1 MKTIQQTT
9 LEIILEKPEIAEI
22 LSTNFVNISS
32 IARKIKPIVEEKLL
46 KPITLISIIIA
57 LKRIKEKMP
66 KEERIFNEIPEIMI
80 KSGFTEIIIDVNK
93 NQKKIDNMIREIFPN
108 KNLILTKG
116 DKEITFLINSK
127 HYNKIKNQFKTK
139 KVITNLDILTLNF
152 YEDIIEI
159 PGVYYKIL
167 RGFKINQIPL
177 VEIFSTY
184 SQLSLVVKSIHIEK
198 AIKLLKNILEI

>member
-93 NQKKIDNMIREIFPN
+93 NQKKINNMIREIFPN